1 MKLDYK
7 LITDIEFDGIDY
19 KDHPDYCDAYV
30 IRATYNGAEM
40 TGEELYHLNNNTD
53 YVYERLMEYLN

>member
-30 IRATYNGAEM
+30 IRAIYNGVEM
-40 TGEELYHLNNNTD
+40 TEEELSYLND
-53 YVYERLMEYLN
+53 DRDFVYESLMDYLN